1 MSGMSHGWFRA
12 QWIFSLGVA
21 LLLTSCGVASAQ
33 DAIPESQPGVTS
45 SSSGG
50 PPEATA
56 GADAAGTERVE
67 PLPEALEGVGITE
80 HLNAKLPLDAKFMTH
95 DRREVT
101 LGDFFDGKRP
111 VILVLNYYRCPMLC
125 GLVLNGL
132 LESLKELE
140 WTAGEQFE
148 IVTVSFNPFEGPE
161 LANLKRAN
169 YLADYGRPAAAN
181 GWHFLVG
188 RKDPIQRLLDTTGF
202 GVKRDEASDQ
212 YVHAAAIML
221 CTPDGRISRYLYGIV
236 FEPRTLRLSLVEAS
250 EGKIGTT
257 MDQLLLFCYHF
268 EGGEYTLAAMN
279 VARAGALLTLLI
291 LGSVLVWLWRRE
303 VDRRRAAPPRQEPG
317 A

>member
-21 LLLTSCGVASAQ
+21 LLLTSCGVASAR
-33 DAIPESQPGVTS
+33 DAIPESQPGVIVVVRR
-45 SSSGG
+45 
-50 PPEATA
+50 
-56 GADAAGTERVE
+56 AAGSYGRAMLRGRARRAV
-67 PLPEALEGVGITE
+67 AGGVEGVGITE
-80 HLNAKLPLDAKFMTH
+80 HLNASCRWT
-95 DRREVT
+95 RNS
-101 LGDFFDGKRP
+101 RP
-111 VILVLNYYRCPMLC
+111 TTVARSAGRLLRWKAAGYLVLNYYRCPMLC
-125 GLVLNGL
+125 AWC
-132 LESLKELE
+132 S
-140 WTAGEQFE
+140 TACWNHSRNWSDRREQFE

-161 LANLKRAN
+161 LANLKRQ
-169 YLADYGRPAAAN
+169 LPGGLRPAAAAN
-181 GWHFLVG
+181 GWHFPVG
-188 RKDPIQRLLDTTGF
+188 RKDAIRGLLDTTGL
-202 GVKRDEASDQ
+202 ASN
-212 YVHAAAIML
+212 ATKPAASTFTAAIML